1 MPEHPNKN
9 PPMPEFYYDP
19 DKNSGNVL
27 IIFTSQY
34 KELRVQRAFSF

>member
-27 IIFTSQY
+27 LYNIYIT
-34 KELRVQRAFSF
+34 V